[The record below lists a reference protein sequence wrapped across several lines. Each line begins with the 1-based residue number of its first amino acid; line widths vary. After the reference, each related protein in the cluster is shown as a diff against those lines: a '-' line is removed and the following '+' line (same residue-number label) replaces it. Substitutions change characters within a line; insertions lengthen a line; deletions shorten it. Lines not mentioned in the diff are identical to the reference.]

1 MAKAASPIEGAP
13 CVAHLL
19 PSVFEVNSWTRRCH
33 KSSGQK
39 RWPGAPEWCRPLLD
53 RCQLGSEMCS
63 VDGSWPR
70 LVDQMGPCEGF
81 SAPHHLTVRR
91 LPGRCAP
98 ATSWQA
104 SKCCSVPVRGETRT
118 HRKQCDTHTHTHKHI
133 YALLRSTP
141 VAGQWFRWAQSS
153 DCSRQTRWM
162 MSPFGVDEVGH
173 DWRSWSSTMAIST
186 DPQIPEAEKIWDL
199 RRM

>member
-118 HRKQCDTHTHTHKHI
+118 HRKQCDTHTHT
-133 YALLRSTP
+133 STYTHCSDLP
-141 VAGQWFRWAQSS
+141 QWLASGFAGLN
-153 DCSRQTRWM
+153 
-162 MSPFGVDEVGH
+162 
-173 DWRSWSSTMAIST
+173 
-186 DPQIPEAEKIWDL
+186 PQIAQD
-199 RRM
+199 RRDG